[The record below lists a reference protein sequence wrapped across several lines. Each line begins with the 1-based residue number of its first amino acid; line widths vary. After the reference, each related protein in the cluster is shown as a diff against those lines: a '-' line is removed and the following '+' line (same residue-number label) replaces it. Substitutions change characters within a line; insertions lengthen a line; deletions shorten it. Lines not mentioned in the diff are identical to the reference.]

1 MTGRVFD
8 IETWLPLEL
17 QQVVCHESQAKI
29 HAVTQNGE
37 ILLAS
42 YIRAIGGVMGASTL
56 PNMPQRSVLSER
68 EG

>member
-42 YIRAIGGVMGASTL
+42 YIRAIGGVGGRGGDGCIHT
-56 PNMPQRSVLSER
+56 P
-68 EG
+68 